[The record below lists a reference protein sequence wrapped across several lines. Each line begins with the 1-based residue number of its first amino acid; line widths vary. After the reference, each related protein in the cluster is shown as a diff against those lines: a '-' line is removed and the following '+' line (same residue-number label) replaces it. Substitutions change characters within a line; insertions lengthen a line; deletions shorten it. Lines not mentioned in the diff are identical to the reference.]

1 MNSFSLYLSNE
12 NSGWGTSTN
21 FITELNDSR
30 INADNYEVGLAQ
42 ISFTNTLTINMGKLT
57 FTSYMG
63 PTGKTLKTDIEIQAK
78 MNDTYISIFDNLN
91 MKIAEIYR
99 KNEFERRV
107 FLRSLDLIK
116 DNELFYDDIKSGIEK
131 KIILPLKND
140 RTLDS
145 LVYEQI
151 NLLTPK
157 IKLDYYM
164 SLSKNRN
171 LAALHSLNNL
181 NHTIS
186 YSGNI
191 TTLVPFLEGKIFNEI
206 LGGPQH
212 VILESENI
220 PDFSL
225 LFVETDIIENDKFT
239 NKNFQILKY
248 IAPKIQSTP
257 QMLDFSSSIE
267 YKQLKY
273 KESNERVK
281 NDGERP
287 STINIRLKDKFF
299 KNIDFNQGSILVKL
313 NFRKKL

>member
-1 MNSFSLYLSNE
+1 ME
-12 NSGWGTSTN
+12 
-21 FITELNDSR
+21 
-30 INADNYEVGLAQ
+30 
-42 ISFTNTLTINMGKLT
+42 KLT
-57 FTSYMG
+57 FTSYLG
-63 PTGKTLKTDIEIQAK
+63 PTGKTLKTNIEIQAK

-131 KIILPLKND
+131 KIILTLKND

-164 SLSKNRN
+164 ALSKNRN
-171 LAALHSLNNL
+171 LAALHPLNNL

-191 TTLVPFLEGKIFNEI
+191 TTLIPFLEGKIFNEI
-206 LGGPQH
+206 LG
-212 VILESENI
+212 
-220 PDFSL
+220 DRKFSMR
-225 LFVETDIIENDKFT
+225 F
-239 NKNFQILKY
+239 
-248 IAPKIQSTP
+248 
-257 QMLDFSSSIE
+257 LDYRI
-267 YKQLKY
+267 
-273 KESNERVK
+273 
-281 NDGERP
+281 
-287 STINIRLKDKFF
+287 
-299 KNIDFNQGSILVKL
+299 KL
-313 NFRKKL
+313 NMTYSNLCF